1 MTFPYR
7 SEGLG
12 PERCSGTFK
21 TFQMGYK
28 WVICSQWSG
37 TGGTWLLARLSTY
50 VTNKSKVPNPQTAND
65 RVFLPQST
73 VSLSPTRDSHTYFIT
88 CTLRACSHAP
98 SQRLTVYYI
107 CDVHSAS
114 ALATKCV
121 GTKRVFPSVRV
132 PLQPSHNPRYG
143 HNAGAVS
150 VRPNR
155 VSSPFRRHRGT
166 SHDDLHASLG
176 SCIWASC
183 RRCAI
188 GAFCTLYPA

>member
-1 MTFPYR
+1 MVR
-7 SEGLG
+7 NGGNLA
-12 PERCSGTFK
+12 
-21 TFQMGYK
+21 
-28 WVICSQWSG
+28 VI
-37 TGGTWLLARLSTY
+37 ARLSTY

-143 HNAGAVS
+143 HNTLAPFRSGPTEGFVAFPAASIAARRPSCIAWFLHLGFLPAVRHWS
-150 VRPNR
+150 ILHVVPGLTTVYASGSRLGPNR
-155 VSSPFRRHRGT
+155 
-166 SHDDLHASLG
+166 ASY
-176 SCIWASC
+176 
-183 RRCAI
+183 
-188 GAFCTLYPA
+188 GA

>member
-1 MTFPYR
+1 MFRNVQNVPN
-7 SEGLG
+7 G
-12 PERCSGTFK
+12 
-21 TFQMGYK
+21 
-28 WVICSQWSG
+28 SQWSG
-37 TGGTWLLARLSTY
+37 TGETWLLARLSTY

-88 CTLRACSHAP
+88 LRACNV
-98 SQRLTVYYI
+98 TETDCI

-166 SHDDLHASLG
+166 TTFMHRLVLASGLLAG
-176 SCIWASC
+176 GAPLEHSA
-183 RRCAI
+183 RCTRLDYGLRERLSPRA
-188 GAFCTLYPA
+188 

>member
-1 MTFPYR
+1 MVR
-7 SEGLG
+7 NGGNLAVSSE
-12 PERCSGTFK
+12 
-21 TFQMGYK
+21 
-28 WVICSQWSG
+28 
-37 TGGTWLLARLSTY
+37 LSTY

-88 CTLRACSHAP
+88 LRACTA
-98 SQRLTVYYI
+98 SQRLTVYYIRYI

-150 VRPNR
+150 VSVRRPTG
-155 VSSPFRRHRGT
+155 FRRLSGGIAARRTTTFMHR
-166 SHDDLHASLG
+166 LVLASGLLAG
-176 SCIWASC
+176 GAPLEHSA
-183 RRCAI
+183 RCTRLDYGLRERLSPRA
-188 GAFCTLYPA
+188 